1 MTTKAGSEGA
11 RCSPKELETLAAE
24 FLLNVCG
31 KEREACLR
39 FEEEH
44 VSEEV
49 NFLIFYYPMALDE
62 KLSYVNNGVYLV
74 IVFKKIEQFLV
85 ITYVENRSSSI
96 KIIPKLVLIN

>member
-44 VSEEV
+44 VSEED

-62 KLSYVNNGVYLV
+62 KL
-74 IVFKKIEQFLV
+74 I
-85 ITYVENRSSSI
+85 R
-96 KIIPKLVLIN
+96 